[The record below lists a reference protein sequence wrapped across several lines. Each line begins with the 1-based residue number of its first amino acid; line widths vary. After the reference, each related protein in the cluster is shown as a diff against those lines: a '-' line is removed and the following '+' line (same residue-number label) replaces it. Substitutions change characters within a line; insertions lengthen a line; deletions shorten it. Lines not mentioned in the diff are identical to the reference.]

1 MKETKKNG
9 AAQSK
14 AGKRDYSAFK
24 NMYRKIPQDLR
35 DVIVYYIGDRPLVI
49 HEGVNE
55 VTGEVVTAEFIRQWH
70 MVARFMSTSTSI
82 NAEKPR
88 SAASQQY
95 PGGRHRKK
103 HRLMIC
109 RPTSGRL

>member
-1 MKETKKNG
+1 MRESEVEKQFV
-9 AAQSK
+9 AAVK
-14 AGKRDYSAFK
+14 AAGGQALKFTS
-24 NMYRKIPQDLR
+24 QT
-35 DVIVYYIGDRPLVI
+35 IVC
-49 HEGVNE
+49 
-55 VTGEVVTAEFIRQWH
+55 